1 MKTYKTTAERLHRIC
16 IKAQT
21 SARHG
26 LTLHRFG
33 LICAMRGY
41 HIVECHHPE
50 HKPPTHLALPRGV
63 FYTHTCPSC
72 GARAGL
78 TAPNVTLKGK

>member
-16 IKAQT
+16 IKAQN

-26 LTLHRFG
+26 LTLNKFG

-41 HIVECHHPE
+41 RLVDGGGFIDIEPV
-50 HKPPTHLALPRGV
+50 
-63 FYTHTCPSC
+63 
-72 GARAGL
+72 AGL
-78 TAPNVTLKGK
+78 E

>member
-1 MKTYKTTAERLHRIC
+1 MKTYKTTAERLHSIC

-41 HIVECHHPE
+41 R
-50 HKPPTHLALPRGV
+50 LADGGG
-63 FYTHTCPSC
+63 F
-72 GARAGL
+72 GAIEPVAGL
-78 TAPNVTLKGK
+78 E